1 MPITIKIRDIRL
13 SKNLTQRQL
22 ADAIGVTES
31 NYRKLESNRVK
42 SISLDTL
49 YTLCKT
55 LECTPNDIFEVVEN
69 AEQDNLLD
77 R

>member
-1 MPITIKIRDIRL
+1 MPVTIKIREIRL
-13 SKNLTQRQL
+13 TKKLTQRQL

-55 LECTPNDIFEVVEN
+55 LECTPNDILEVIDN
-69 AEQDNLLD
+69 AETV
-77 R
+77 